1 MSETQ
6 VSDLVALVEAERVAG
21 RTPDIAALCGD
32 DPELHAAVVERLRL
46 LGEFEQVTRSAPAAP
61 SRGPVLPAGYEL
73 LGELGRGGMGVVYK
87 ARDPRGGVVAVKTL
101 THLDP
106 ARLAYLKREFAALAG
121 LRHENLV
128 TVYAQIAE
136 GANWYCVMELVEG
149 VHFLEY
155 VRGGGGIDADNAR
168 LRSVFAQLAAA
179 LHTLHRAGKLH
190 RDVKS
195 SNALVTADG
204 RVKLL
209 DFGLVADLGGDRDRP
224 SGPVGTVD
232 YMSPEQ
238 FGTGALSPA
247 SDWYSFGT
255 LLFAAL
261 CGRLPF
267 AGHALAVM
275 RAKEASAPPR
285 PSTYADGIPLD
296 LEALCVELLAVD
308 PAARPSGLEV
318 LRRLGGS
325 VAHTRAAVEDRTPLV
340 GRESH
345 FAALRAAAA
354 DTRRHRRPVVVEVH
368 GPSGVG
374 KSELVGRFMREAGDG
389 GRAVVLAGRCYEQ
402 SAVPYKV
409 FDGVVDALL
418 RHLRR
423 QTREQAAAVLPVHLA
438 DLARLFPVL
447 GRLEAVA
454 ESPPP
459 TNPDDPH
466 EARRRGFAALREL
479 FTRLAARTPVWL
491 FADDVQWGD
500 RESIAL
506 LEELVRLP
514 DAPPLL
520 FVFGYRRRDA
530 EGSPFVVALQGVMVE
545 RRDLPVDPLNDDEGR
560 ALATTLLGAAT
571 DPAGR
576 FAAVIAR
583 ESGGNP
589 LFIHEL
595 VEHQFSQPGSTD
607 PPTLDAVLRGR
618 VARLADDPRRLL
630 EVVAVAVGPLDVES
644 AFRAARVPPERQSAS
659 LHVLVAG
666 RAVRTGGGEDGGRTV
681 EPFHDRVRE
690 VVAGDLPAEVKVRH
704 HRELA
709 VVLTASGAELEVL
722 AHHFEHAREAD
733 RAIDYYAQAA
743 EQSGKALAF
752 DRSADQYCRALAL
765 CGPTDPRRK
774 GLLLG
779 HAASLAK
786 AARAV
791 EAANQFAAAAELGT
805 GMETLF
811 CRQRAAEQMIRA
823 GRLDEGMRSLTEV
836 LAAVEIVIPPTS
848 RALRR
853 SIVWLRLRL
862 WARGLKVHPRANVA
876 AEDRLR
882 IEACA
887 WAATLIRLSDPLL
900 AAWFHTLG
908 LLLSLQAGDA
918 YGVAF
923 GIAREMVLTPWLGS
937 PSEARVKWLY
947 ERGRQ
952 LAARL
957 PRAAD
962 QTYTEAF
969 LDFHRFMG
977 YALLGDSERAL
988 SQLQP
993 TDDALRRCA
1002 APSVAY
1008 QRSMLRAF
1016 EAYLLQLRGD
1026 LRASRDVLEMI
1037 ARGQLDRGNVYLAVN
1052 IPLLGRAHLI
1062 DLADDRPTDARAGL
1076 HAAHATLNGEGYYLQ
1091 HLYGWVNETEVLLY
1105 EGRGVAAW
1113 EWCLARWPHLA
1124 VQALL
1129 TDHSTRSF
1137 AFWTRGRSAVGYAA
1151 EAPADRAW
1159 VIADAVGVARRL
1171 GRMPVPYFAP
1181 GLGRSLRAA
1190 VLHLRGDMA
1199 GAIRE
1204 LKLAEE
1210 TFARWGVALH
1220 AAAVRYRRGQ
1230 LTGGEPGAKQVAEAE
1245 EDLRSRGVKNPSR
1258 FVNVFVPGFRV

>member
-73 LGELGRGGMGVVYK
+73 QGELGRGGMGVVYK

-106 ARLAYLKREFAALAG
+106 SRLAYLKREFAALAG

-136 GANWYCVMELVEG
+136 GANWFCVMEYVEG
-149 VHFLEY
+149 VHFLEH
-155 VRGGGGIDADNAR
+155 VRRDGRPDPAR
-168 LRSVFAQLAAA
+168 LRPALAQLASA
-179 LHTLHRAGKLH
+179 LHALHRAGKLH
-190 RDVKS
+190 RDIKS
-195 SNALVTADG
+195 SNALATADG

-209 DFGLVADLGGDRDRP
+209 DFGLVADIEHDRERA
-224 SGPVGTVD
+224 SGPVGTID

-238 FGTGALSPA
+238 FGADSLTPA

-255 LLFAAL
+255 LLYAAL

-267 AGHALAVM
+267 TGHALAVM
-275 RAKEASAPPR
+275 RAKEATAPPR
-285 PSTYADGIPLD
+285 PSAFADDIPLD
-296 LEALCVELLAVD
+296 LEALCVELLATD
-308 PAARPSGLEV
+308 PAARPAGDEV
-318 LRRLGGS
+318 LRRLGGT
-325 VAHTRAAVEDRTPLV
+325 VTLTRPPAAVRPPLV
-340 GRESH
+340 GRDPH
-345 FAALRAAAA
+345 LTALRTAAAEV
-354 DTRRHRRPVVVEVH
+354 RRHRRPVLVEIH
-368 GPSGVG
+368 GPFGVG
-374 KSELVGRFMREAGDG
+374 KSELVAQFMREAGDG

-409 FDGVVDALL
+409 FDGVIDALL

-479 FTRLAARTPVWL
+479 LARLAARTPVWV

-506 LEELVRLP
+506 LEELVRPP

-530 EGSPFVVALQGVMVE
+530 EGNPFVTALRGLSREQ
-545 RRDLPVDPLNDDEGR
+545 RRELPVDPLTDDEAR
-560 ALATTLLGAAT
+560 ALAATLLGTAA

-583 ESGGNP
+583 ESAGNP
-589 LFIHEL
+589 LFIYGL
-595 VEHQFSQPGSTD
+595 VDYQFARPGSTE
-607 PPTLDAVLRGR
+607 PPTLETVIRGL
-618 VARLADDPRRLL
+618 VAQLYDDTRRLL
-630 EVVAVAVGPLDVES
+630 EVVSVAVVPVAVEA
-644 AFRAARVPPERQSAS
+644 AFRAAHVTPDRQSA
-659 LHVLVAG
+659 VLDALVTG
-666 RAVRTGGGEDGGRTV
+666 RGVRTAGGEDGRRTV
-681 EPFHDRVRE
+681 ELCYDRLRQ
-690 VVAGDLPAEVKVRH
+690 VVAGDLSPEVRTRH

-709 VVLTASGAELEVL
+709 VVLAASGAELEVL
-722 AHHFEHAREAD
+722 AYHFEHAGEAS
-733 RAIDYYAQAA
+733 RAADYYARAA
-743 EQSGKALAF
+743 EQSGNALAF
-752 DRSADQYCRALAL
+752 DRSAEQYGRALAL
-765 CGPTDPRRK
+765 CGTDDPRRR
-774 GLLLG
+774 GLLLS
-779 HAASLAK
+779 HADCLAK
-786 AARAV
+786 AARPV
-791 EAANQFAAAAELGT
+791 DAANQFAAAAVVSAGVEA
-805 GMETLF
+805 LF
-811 CRQRAAEQMIRA
+811 ARQRAAEQLIRA
-823 GRLDEGMRSLTEV
+823 GRLADGIRTLVEV
-836 LAAVEIVIPPTS
+836 LAAVGVRIPPTT

-862 WARGLKVHPRANVA
+862 WARGLKFHSRANVA

-882 IEACA
+882 IEACR

-918 YGVAF
+918 CGVAF

-962 QTYTEAF
+962 QTHTEAF

-1008 QRSMLRAF
+1008 QRSMLGAF

-1124 VQALL
+1124 VQVLL
-1129 TDHSTRSF
+1129 TDHSTRAF
-1137 AFWTRGRSAVGYAA
+1137 ALWTRGRAAVGHAA

-1181 GLGRSLRAA
+1181 GLGRSIRAA
-1190 VLHLRGDMA
+1190 VLHLRGDTA
-1199 GAIRE
+1199 AAVRE
-1204 LKLAEE
+1204 LTLAEE
-1210 TFARWGVALH
+1210 NFARWGVVLH

-1230 LTGGEPGAKQVAEAE
+1230 LVGGVAGEKEVAEAE
-1245 EDLRSRGVKNPSR
+1245 VDLRSRGVTDPSR
-1258 FVNVFVPGFRV
+1258 FVNVFAPGFRPV